1 MKKRI
6 SGLHHGLGLVCLV
19 CLGVGAG
26 TVPAIAQQAA
36 ADHQHVQQA
45 PASIQGNAASGPTK
59 ISIPDM
65 EVLDQN
71 NRRVRFYSDLVKGKT
86 VAVNFIFTTCTT
98 ICLPMTA
105 NFAKVQKIMRARGEK
120 NLELISVSVDP
131 ENDTPEK
138 LKAYAEMFHAQPGW
152 TFVTGTRAELE
163 PIWKAFNVFAG
174 GAKEEHAPTVVI
186 GDEALHSWT
195 YASGLAPASKLAG
208 VIAAVLDSKNATKRG
223 QREMKA
229 ARPAASAGRA
239 GSSAPNITETSQ
251 RK

>member
-6 SGLHHGLGLVCLV
+6 ARLQRGLGLVCLA
-19 CLGVGAG
+19 LSMG
-26 TVPAIAQQAA
+26 TLPAMAQQAA
-36 ADHQHVQQA
+36 ADPPHVQQA
-45 PASIQGNAASGPTK
+45 PANTQSDAHSGPTK
-59 ISIPDM
+59 ISIPDI

-71 NRRVRFYSDLVKGKT
+71 NRRVRFYSGLVKGKT

-105 NFAKVQKIMRARGEK
+105 NFAKVQKIMQARGEK

-138 LKAYAEMFHAQPGW
+138 LKAYAEMFHAKPGW
-152 TFVTGTRAELE
+152 TFVTGSRAELE

-174 GAKEEHAPTVVI
+174 GAKEDHAPTVVI

-195 YASGLAPASKLAG
+195 YASGLASASKLAG
-208 VIAAVLDSKNATKRG
+208 VIASVLDSKNAMKRG
-223 QREMKA
+223 QVEMKA
-229 ARPAASAGRA
+229 ARPAAPAGGA
-239 GSSAPNITETSQ
+239 DSPGPNITETGQ